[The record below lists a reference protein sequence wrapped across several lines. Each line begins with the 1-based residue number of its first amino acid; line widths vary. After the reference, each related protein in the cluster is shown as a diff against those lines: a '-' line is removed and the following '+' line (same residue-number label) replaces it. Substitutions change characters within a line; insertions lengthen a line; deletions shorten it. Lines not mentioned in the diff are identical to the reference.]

1 MSGTADDLMTLNQQI
16 ADQWKA
22 EGCAPLVTSGPRL
35 DAVRQRLKPVRSR
48 ARSPAGASAQA
59 RRAS

>member
-35 DAVRQRLKPVRSR
+35 DRSD
-48 ARSPAGASAQA
+48 SD
-59 RRAS
+59 